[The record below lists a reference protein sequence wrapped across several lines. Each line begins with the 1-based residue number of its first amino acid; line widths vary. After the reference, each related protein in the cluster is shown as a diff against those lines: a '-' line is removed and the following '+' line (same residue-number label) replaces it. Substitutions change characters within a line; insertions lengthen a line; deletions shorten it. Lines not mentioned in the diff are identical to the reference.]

1 MANSCIITGPK
12 LNKQQAKK
20 VGSLP
25 VTQSARQAGNRQ
37 AGRKTGRKT
46 GKQED
51 RKTGRQEDRK
61 TGRQAGRQTG
71 RPEQAGVD
79 TYRRQETFQRLD
91 DQSH

>member
-37 AGRKTGRKT
+37 AGRQED
-46 GKQED
+46 KQED
-51 RKTGRQEDRK
+51 
-61 TGRQAGRQTG
+61 RQAGRQKD
-71 RPEQAGVD
+71 RQAGRN
-79 TYRRQETFQRLD
+79 RRELTHIEGRKH
-91 DQSH
+91 SSV